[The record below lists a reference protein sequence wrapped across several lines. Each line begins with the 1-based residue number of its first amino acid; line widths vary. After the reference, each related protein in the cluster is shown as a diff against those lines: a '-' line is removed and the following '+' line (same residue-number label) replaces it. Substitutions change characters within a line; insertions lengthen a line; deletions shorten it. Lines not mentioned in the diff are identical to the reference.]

1 MVAREGI
8 RNIRFLENLTEFL
21 ADNVGSLFSASNIAG
36 YLKSQRS
43 TVTTQTVL
51 NYIKPLTAAYFIHK
65 VPRYDIAGLRL
76 FEVGEKYYFEDIG
89 LRNAIRGYEVRKD
102 ISKIMEN
109 AVYLHL
115 VRHGFTVYTGQ
126 VGNAEIDFV
135 ASKDGIT
142 IYIQVCYLLADD
154 KTVKRE
160 FGNLMKI
167 EDNYRKYVVTMDPI
181 NSNSNYQGVEQI
193 HLKDFLLFDFSTTT
207 I

>member
-1 MVAREGI
+1 
-8 RNIRFLENLTEFL
+8 
-21 ADNVGSLFSASNIAG
+21 
-36 YLKSQRS
+36 
-43 TVTTQTVL
+43 
-51 NYIKPLTAAYFIHK
+51 
-65 VPRYDIAGLRL
+65 
-76 FEVGEKYYFEDIG
+76 
-89 LRNAIRGYEVRKD
+89 
-102 ISKIMEN
+102 MEN

>member
-1 MVAREGI
+1 
-8 RNIRFLENLTEFL
+8 
-21 ADNVGSLFSASNIAG
+21 
-36 YLKSQRS
+36 
-43 TVTTQTVL
+43 
-51 NYIKPLTAAYFIHK
+51 
-65 VPRYDIAGLRL
+65 
-76 FEVGEKYYFEDIG
+76 
-89 LRNAIRGYEVRKD
+89 
-102 ISKIMEN
+102 MEN

-154 KTVKRE
+154 KTVKHE

-167 EDNYRKYVVTMDPI
+167 DDNYRKYVVTMDPI

-207 I
+207 F